1 MAMQRRLISL
11 IGTLVVI
18 IALTTST
25 LLVALPVYME
35 SRDIKNQEAQVAAS
49 NQILVARIDALR
61 AQEAELPQ
69 IQAELGELRAEL
81 PHIPQLDD
89 VVKLALRAAA
99 DVDGTVLGVEFSAPT
114 GFKPRAPEDV
124 LTGLPDSA
132 VGVTASS
139 PPAENTESSEPS
151 TADPAG
157 DAPKPERTADA
168 ERLQIPVT
176 ITVTAATTTAAARFL
191 DELREGPRLLQIDTT
206 TGVLDAETDQVNLT
220 VTGLV
225 FVQVK

>member
-1 MAMQRRLISL
+1 MTMQRRLISL
-11 IGTLVVI
+11 VGTLVVI
-18 IALTTST
+18 IALAAST
-25 LLVALPVYME
+25 LLFALPVYME

-49 NQILVARIDALR
+49 NQILVARIEALR
-61 AQEAELPQ
+61 VQDAEMPR
-69 IQAELGELRAEL
+69 IEAELGELRAEL

-99 DVDGTVLGVEFSAPT
+99 EVDGSILSVEFSAPT

-124 LTGLPDSA
+124 LTSLPA
-132 VGVTASS
+132 AVVGVTAGSA
-139 PPAENTESSEPS
+139 PADNADPGEPS
-151 TADPAG
+151 TADPDG
-157 DAPKPERTADA
+157 EAPGRESTADV
-168 ERLQIPVT
+168 ERLQVPVI

-191 DELREGPRLLQIDTT
+191 DELREGPRLLQIETT
-206 TGVLDAETDQVNLT
+206 TGVLDPETDEVNLT